1 MAGERIS
8 VIIPAWNAAGTIGRA
23 VESLL
28 AQTRRPDEVIVV
40 DDGSPDDIASAVRRF
55 GTFVRYIRKENGG
68 VSSARNVGIGEAK
81 GDFISFL
88 DADDLWRPPKLQ
100 KQMQVFA
107 DHPDVGLVACRYSVE
122 IPGTSSETYPK
133 QSWVVW
139 DQALRPNGVKIFEM
153 AMHVWTSAV
162 VFRREVLGED
172 RFDQSL
178 PTAEDRD
185 LWVRLVARTS
195 IWFIGETLA
204 TLMASAGS
212 LSRSDLD
219 RDCRSMLT
227 VIRRHAHLMDKADQH
242 RWIDGVY
249 RRWAGTYLGLGRP
262 RQALRPALR
271 RLRHRPLSAEGW
283 WVLGKAAT
291 LAMAPA
297 SVARSRAQ
305 PDCVG

>member
-1 MAGERIS
+1 MTGQRVS

-23 VESLL
+23 VDSLL

-55 GTFVRYIRKENGG
+55 GSFVRYLRKDNGG
-68 VSSARNVGIGEAK
+68 ASSARNVGIDEAT

-88 DADDLWRPPKLQ
+88 DADDLWHPQKLQ
-100 KQMQVFA
+100 KQMQIFA
-107 DHPDVGLVACRYSVE
+107 KHPEVGLVACRYRIENPGAEPEDYPEKLSVAWD
-122 IPGTSSETYPK
+122 
-133 QSWVVW
+133 WVLHL
-139 DQALRPNGVKIFEM
+139 DGVKLFET
-153 AMHVWTSAV
+153 AMRVWTSAV
-162 VFRREVLGED
+162 VFRRSVMGED

-185 LWVRLVARTS
+185 LWVRLVGRTP
-195 IWFIGETLA
+195 IWFMGETLA
-204 TLMASAGS
+204 TLMASPGS

-227 VIRRHAHLMDKADQH
+227 VIHRHGHLMDLADRH

-262 RQALRPALR
+262 RKALRPAIR
-271 RLRHRPLSAEGW
+271 RLLHRPLSAEGW
-283 WVLGKAAT
+283 WVLGKATT
-291 LAMAPA
+291 LAMAPT
-297 SVARSRAQ
+297 SVALSMAQ
-305 PDCVG
+305 RDCVG